1 MIKTMDMDRMCAI
14 LMAKNVPA
22 QKACDRALRL
32 GHGKYTQV
40 YFKGYAI
47 KITQYCG
54 V

>member
-14 LMAKNVPA
+14 LMAKKVPA